1 MDETKKMKI
10 ERKAENEILE
20 IKNWKIRTT
29 RLPNLQNFQLKNFNK
44 ISKNKNLIA

>member
-20 IKNWKIRTT
+20 IKNSFITS
-29 RLPNLQNFQLKNFNK
+29 NIFDN
-44 ISKNKNLIA
+44 I